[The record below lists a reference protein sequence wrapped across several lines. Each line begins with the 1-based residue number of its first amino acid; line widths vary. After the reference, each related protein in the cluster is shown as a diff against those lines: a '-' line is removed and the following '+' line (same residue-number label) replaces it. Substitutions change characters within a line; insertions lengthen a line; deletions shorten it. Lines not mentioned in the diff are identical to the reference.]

1 MRSGT
6 LLSVAFITVAACLPR
21 SAAFAREPTREE
33 LQGRIAEL
41 QARVSALEAQQQQ
54 QQQHSTRATVDTRDG
69 PDATAAEVL
78 VDAERRSR
86 PSAVLE
92 GTAGR
97 DEDGFFIQSADK
109 NFLLRPVVLFQFR
122 GVANTRSPSAA
133 AGGGR
138 DWESGFELR
147 RVELSAEGHAFTPRL
162 TYEFLVTAERDG
174 GGLALEDAL
183 FAYQFADAWG
193 VAAGQFKDPLFH
205 EQQSSSKYIL
215 AVDRSLL
222 NELIAAPTE
231 FVQGVALVYGN
242 DDTPLHGALAVHD
255 GAGSINTPFTD
266 FPGGLGDAA
275 GDQEF
280 GVTGRVEYRLSGDWD
295 DYEDFTAK
303 GTESDLLVLGAAA
316 EWTRAKQIHALFATA
331 DAQWEAAS
339 GWSAYGAVLAR
350 YTAARDASVDGGGD
364 ALDWGALVQAAYL
377 VSPSWEVFGRYAVT
391 VLDQDGPVG
400 DGGGRDGTF
409 HEATAGV
416 NYYLGTGGG
425 LVHRAKLTFDVSCLP
440 DGAPSDQ
447 DGIGVLEAEDDEVV
461 VRGQFQL
468 LL

>member
-6 LLSVAFITVAACLPR
+6 LSPVALFAVAACLAR
-21 SAAFAREPTREE
+21 STAFAREPTREE
-33 LQGRIAEL
+33 LQAQLAEL
-41 QARVSALEAQQQQ
+41 QARVSALEARQEFP
-54 QQQHSTRATVDTRDG
+54 TRGAPDTCDD

-78 VDAERRSR
+78 GDAQRRSR
-86 PSAVLE
+86 PSVLLE

-97 DEDGFFIQSADK
+97 DEHGFFIQSADE
-109 NFLLRPVVLFQFR
+109 NFLLRPVVLLQFR
-122 GVANTRSPSAA
+122 GVAKTRSPSAVGGGG
-133 AGGGR
+133 GGGR
-138 DWESGFELR
+138 DWESGLELR

-174 GGLALEDAL
+174 GDLVLEDAL
-183 FAYQFADAWG
+183 VAYQLADAWG
-193 VAAGQFKDPLFH
+193 VVAGQFKDPLFH
-205 EQQSSSKYIL
+205 EQQSSSKYML

-222 NELIAAPTE
+222 NELIAAPAE
-231 FVQGVALVYGN
+231 FVQGLALVYGN
-242 DDTPLHGALAVHD
+242 DSTSLHATLAAHN
-255 GAGSINTPFTD
+255 GAGSLNTPFTD
-266 FPGGLGDAA
+266 SPGGLREATGD
-275 GDQEF
+275 GEF
-280 GVTGRVEYRLSGDWD
+280 GVTGRLEYRLSGDWD

-303 GTESDLLVLGAAA
+303 GTETDLLVIGAAA
-316 EWTRAKQIHALFATA
+316 EWTRADEVHAVFATA
-331 DAQWEAAS
+331 DVQWEAAA

-350 YTAARDASVDGGGD
+350 YTDPRGDADVGAGD
-364 ALDWGALVQAAYL
+364 ALDCGAMVQAGYL

-391 VLDQDGPVG
+391 VLDRDGPAAG
-400 DGGGRDGTF
+400 DGGGRDGTS
-409 HEATAGV
+409 HEVTAGV

-425 LVHRAKLTFDVSCLP
+425 LIHRAKLTLDVTYLP